1 MHSDL
6 DRLVDL
12 TGRVAIVTGG
22 SRGLGR
28 AMAIGLAK
36 AGASVVVA
44 SRKVDA
50 CQEVVDEIV
59 SLGGRATA
67 IPVRMQEHEDIEAL
81 VATAVARL
89 GRLDIVVNNAATVLD
104 RSLEAMTPE
113 AFNGAFS
120 TNLLGPLLL
129 TKAAAPHLA
138 EHGVGAILNIS
149 SIAAVR
155 ATPARYLYPAV
166 KSALLQHTR
175 SLAVHLAP
183 QSIRVNAIMPGTFR
197 TDMVE
202 KAYTEDQLAETAGH
216 TPLGRVAEPTELV
229 GPALF
234 LVSDMSSYVTG
245 AVLTVDGGQT
255 LVA

>member
-1 MHSDL
+1 MHRDIERLIDL
-6 DRLVDL
+6 RD
-12 TGRVAIVTGG
+12 RVAIVTGG

-28 AMAIGLAK
+28 AMAIGLAR
-36 AGASVVVA
+36 AGARVVVA

-50 CQEVVDEIV
+50 CEVVAAEIAAE
-59 SLGGRATA
+59 GGSAVGVA
-67 IPVRMQEHEDIEAL
+67 ARMQEPDDLEAL
-81 VATAVARL
+81 VSTTVSTY

-104 RSLEAMTPE
+104 RSLEALTKDT
-113 AFNGAFS
+113 FDGAFD

-129 TKAAAPHLA
+129 TRAASPHLGA
-138 EHGVGAILNIS
+138 NGVGSVINIS

-155 ATPARYLYPAV
+155 ATPTRYLYPAI
-166 KSALLQHTR
+166 KAALLQHTR

-183 QSIRVNAIMPGTFR
+183 QRIRVNAIMPGTFR

-202 KAYTEDQLAETAGH
+202 KAYSEDQLRETAAN
-216 TPLGRVAEPTELV
+216 TPVGRVADPTELV

-234 LVSDMSSYVTG
+234 LASDMSSYVTG

-255 LVA
+255 LIA

>member
-1 MHSDL
+1 MHADIAH
-6 DRLVDL
+6 LVDL
-12 TGRVAIVTGG
+12 SGRVAIVTGG

-28 AMAIGLAK
+28 AMAHGLAK
-36 AGASVVVA
+36 AGASVVIA
-44 SRKVDA
+44 SRKHDA
-50 CQEVVDEIV
+50 CQQVVDEILA
-59 SLGGRATA
+59 LGGSAHA
-67 IPVRMQEHEDIEAL
+67 VAVRMQEPDDIKGL
-81 VATAVARL
+81 VDQTVSHF

-104 RSLEAMTPE
+104 RSLEAMTPDT
-113 AFNGAFS
+113 FTGAFS

-129 TKAAAPHLA
+129 VQAAAPHLGK
-138 EHGVGAILNIS
+138 HGVGAVLNIS

-155 ATPARYLYPAV
+155 ATPTRYLYPAI

-183 QSIRVNAIMPGTFR
+183 QHIRVNAIMPGTFR

-202 KAYTEDQLAETAGH
+202 KAYSEEQLAETAEG

-255 LVA
+255 LIA